1 MLQTIKYNDYKTQ
14 IPQKGKHILAQQKDD
29 QILVYQAF
37 NPRITTYAV
46 ANQCFGGAH
55 YSFNRMSWIK
65 PNFLWMMY
73 RCGWADKENQKRVLA
88 IWIDKSDFDRIL
100 DEAVFSSYQADLYK
114 SPEMWKADLAA
125 KEVRLQ
131 WDPDH
136 DIYGAKQERKAIQLG
151 LKGEILKDFGTKM
164 VREIID
170 ITDFVRTQK
179 QKIDKGDIDELD
191 VPKEW
196 TYFPENDELNRR
208 IKISRQKIKS
218 IT

>member
-1 MLQTIKYNDYKTQ
+1 MLQTIKYKDYKTQ
-14 IPQKGKHILAQQKDD
+14 IPESGKHILAQQTDD

-37 NPRITTYAV
+37 NPRIANYAV
-46 ANQCFGGAH
+46 ANQCFGGEH
-55 YSFNRMSWIK
+55 YSYNRMSWIK

-73 RCGWADKENQKRVLA
+73 RCGWAEKEQQKQVLG

-100 DEAVFSSYQADLYK
+100 SEAVFSSYQANLYE

-136 DIYGAKQERKAIQLG
+136 DIYGEKQERKAMQLG
-151 LKGEILKDFGTKM
+151 LKGAILKDFGTEMIRK
-164 VREIID
+164 IINV
-170 ITDFVRTQK
+170 TDFVKEQK
-179 QKIDKGDIDELD
+179 QKIDKEQIDELD

-196 TYFPENDELNRR
+196 IYVPSNDELCERIR
-208 IKISRQKIKS
+208 IKQ
-218 IT
+218 TT